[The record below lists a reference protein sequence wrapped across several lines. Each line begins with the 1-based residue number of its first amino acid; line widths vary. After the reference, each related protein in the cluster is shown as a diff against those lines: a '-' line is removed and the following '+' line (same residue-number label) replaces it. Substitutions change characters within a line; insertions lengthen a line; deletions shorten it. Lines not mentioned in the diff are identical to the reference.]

1 MPRYTTDRELAIV
14 RKAMGEPNVVIPP
27 PKKRQGNEESLAQ
40 QALIKWWSVAC
51 KTYQIPERLLFSIP
65 NGGRRDPLAM
75 IFLKR
80 EGLRPGVCDLFLAVP
95 SKSKHGLFI
104 ELKTATGKVSNEQM
118 QFIDDVRWV
127 NYTAVV
133 CRSTD
138 EARKV
143 ISEYIIDAQIQTL
156 D

>member
-1 MPRYTTDRELAIV
+1 MPRYTTERELAIV

-27 PKKRQGNEESLAQ
+27 PKKKHGNEESAMQ
-40 QALIKWWSVAC
+40 CALIKWWAFAC
-51 KTYQIPERLLFSIP
+51 KAYGIPERLLFSIP

-75 IFLKR
+75 VVLKR
-80 EGLRPGVCDLFLAVP
+80 EGLRPGTADLMLCLP
-95 SKSKHGLFI
+95 GKSSSGLFI
-104 ELKTATGKVSNEQM
+104 ELKTATGKLSPEQE
-118 QFIDDVRWV
+118 QFIADVRRFG
-127 NYTAVV
+127 YTAVV

-143 ISEYIIDAQIQTL
+143 ITEYIIDAQIQTL

>member
-1 MPRYTTDRELAIV
+1 MPRYTTDRELAIA

-95 SKSKHGLFI
+95 GKTTHGLFI
-104 ELKTATGKVSNEQM
+104 EMKTPTGKTSTEQM
-118 QFIDDVRWV
+118 LFALDVQMFG
-127 NYTAVV
+127 YTAVV

>member
-1 MPRYTTDRELAIV
+1 MPRYTTDRELAIA
-14 RKAMGEPNVVIPP
+14 RRAMGEPNVVIPP
-27 PKKRQGNEESLAQ
+27 PKKKHGNEESAMQ
-40 QALIKWWSVAC
+40 CALIKWWSVAC

-80 EGLRPGVCDLFLAVP
+80 EGLRPGVCDLLLALP
-95 SKSKHGLFI
+95 GKSTHGLFL
-104 ELKTATGKVSNEQM
+104 ELKTSTGKVSPEQE
-118 QFIDDVRWV
+118 QFIADVRRFG
-127 NYTAVV
+127 YTAVV

-143 ISEYIIDAQIQTL
+143 ITEYIIDSQIQTL